1 MKKDAEKKI
10 KKQPEVSAQ
19 IAYQGIRHM
28 LYTKELVPGQ
38 RILYR
43 DLRKSSNS
51 AQPLS
56 FRL

>member
-28 LYTKELVPGQ
+28 H
-38 RILYR
+38 YR
-43 DLRKSSNS
+43 DSFSMNRAAAIPWRLS
-51 AQPLS
+51 A
-56 FRL
+56 